1 MNSSRRLRVIGAGT
15 TAFVFAV
22 LLGTPATAHAHIEEI
37 VLRVD
42 GLACPFCAY
51 GLEKKL
57 QRVSGVDRVDV
68 QMDAGRVVL
77 EPSPGAIV
85 SADDLERAV
94 SDAGFSL
101 RGTELTATGRMGE
114 RGGAM
119 ILRLDGS
126 PAAILELVGDFI
138 PEEFA
143 QRVGEAPVRVSGR
156 LERSRLE
163 TDRIVFVLR
172 VSRYERVEPA

>member
-1 MNSSRRLRVIGAGT
+1 MNRSRCRRVIRAGI
-15 TAFVFAV
+15 TACVLAF
-22 LLGTPATAHAHIEEI
+22 LLGVPATARAQIEEI
-37 VLRVD
+37 ELRVD

-57 QRVSGVDRVDV
+57 RRVSGVDRVDV

-85 SADDLERAV
+85 SADNLERAV

-101 RGTELTATGRMGE
+101 RGTDLTATGRLGE
-114 RGGAM
+114 RGGTM
-119 ILRLDGS
+119 VLWLDGS
-126 PAAILELVGDFI
+126 PAAVLELVGDVI

-143 QRVGEAPVRVSGR
+143 RGVGEAPVRVSGR
-156 LERSRLE
+156 LEASRLE
-163 TDRIVFVLR
+163 TDRTVFVLR

>member
-1 MNSSRRLRVIGAGT
+1 MNSLRYRRVISGGI
-15 TAFVFAV
+15 TAFVLAF
-22 LLGTPATAHAHIEEI
+22 LLGVPVTARANIEEI

-85 SADDLERAV
+85 STDNLERAV

-101 RGTELTATGRMGE
+101 RGTDLTATGHLGE

-126 PAAILELVGDFI
+126 PAAVLELVGDVI
-138 PEEFA
+138 PEEFER
-143 QRVGEAPVRVSGR
+143 RVGEALVRVSGR

-163 TDRIVFVLR
+163 TDRIVFVVR

>member
-1 MNSSRRLRVIGAGT
+1 MNSSRYRRVLSGGI
-15 TAFVFAV
+15 TACVLAF
-22 LLGTPATAHAHIEEI
+22 LLGVPATARANIEEI

-77 EPSPGAIV
+77 KPSPGAIV
-85 SADDLERAV
+85 SADNLERAV

-101 RGTELTATGRMGE
+101 RGTELTATGRLEE

-119 ILRLDGS
+119 VLRFDGS
-126 PAAILELVGDFI
+126 PGAVVELVGDVI

-143 QRVGEAPVRVSGR
+143 RRAGDATVRVSGR
-156 LERSRLE
+156 LEESRQDA
-163 TDRIVFVLR
+163 DRIVFVLR
-172 VSRYERVEPA
+172 VSRYERVEPT